1 MKRRNRL
8 ALVAG
13 IGAMALS
20 LAACSSGTE
29 TPATSASSTGNATTA
44 AGVEC
49 NVGIAMPTRS
59 LERWINDGEGLQS
72 RLEADGCTV
81 DLQYADNKTDVQ
93 ISQLQ
98 NMVASGVT
106 ILVLVPIDGTTLGPV
121 LDTADSAGITVIG
134 YDRLTLDTPALD
146 YYATFDNFGVGKL
159 QGDYIVD
166 QLGLANGDGPYNFE
180 PFAGSPDDPNAGY
193 FFAGAWNVLS
203 EYVDNG
209 QLVVPSGK
217 DPKSVDDWP
226 SIGILGWGS
235 DDAQSE
241 MDNRLSSFYAG
252 GEKVDVVLS
261 PNDSLAQG
269 ISQSLQLAGYTAADF
284 PILTGQDGDKA
295 SVANILNGVQS
306 MTVWKD
312 TRVLGERVEKM
323 ILSIIAGE
331 TVEVNDTTTYN
342 NGDHD
347 IPTYIITPEV
357 VTKDTVQSKLID
369 SGFLKASDV
378 GL

>member
-1 MKRRNRL
+1 MKRRNKL

-13 IGAMALS
+13 IGVMALS
-20 LAACSSGTE
+20 LAACSSGDDT
-29 TPATSASSTGNATTA
+29 TTTTSATGGDTA
-44 AGVEC
+44 MAAADC

-59 LERWINDGEGLQS
+59 LERWINDGEGLKS

-81 DLQYADNKTDVQ
+81 DLQYADNKTDQQ

-98 NMVASGVT
+98 NMVANGAT
-106 ILVLVPIDGTTLGPV
+106 ILVIAAIDGTTLGPV
-121 LDTADSAGITVIG
+121 LEEAANANATVIA
-134 YDRLTLDTPALD
+134 YDRLILESPNVD
-146 YYATFDNFGVGKL
+146 YYATFDNESVGTL
-159 QGDYIVD
+159 QGKFIEE

-180 PFAGSPDDPNAGY
+180 PFAGSPDDNNAR
-193 FFAGAWNVLS
+193 FFFKGAWDVLS
-203 EYVDNG
+203 PYVDSG

-217 DPKSVDDWP
+217 APATLDDWQ

-235 DDAQSE
+235 DDAQAE

-269 ISQSLQLAGYTAADF
+269 ISQSLQLAGYTEADF
-284 PILTGQDGDKA
+284 PVLSGQDGDKA

-312 TRVLGERVEKM
+312 TRLLGERVETM
-323 ILSIIAGE
+323 IKSIIAGE
-331 TVEVNDTTTYN
+331 DVEVNDTETYD
-342 NGDHD
+342 NGVKVV
-347 IPTYIITPEV
+347 PSYLITPEV
-357 VTKDTVQSKLID
+357 VTADTVQSKLID
-369 SGFLKASDV
+369 SGFLKAADV

>member
-1 MKRRNRL
+1 MKRRNKL

-20 LAACSSGTE
+20 LAACSSGDTK
-29 TPATSASSTGNATTA
+29 TTTSAAPGTSA
-44 AGVEC
+44 APAAAAC
-49 NVGIAMPTRS
+49 SVGIAMPTRS
-59 LERWINDGEGLQS
+59 LERWINDGEGLQKL
-72 RLEADGCTV
+72 LEADGCTV
-81 DLQYADNKTDVQ
+81 DLQYADNKTDQQ

-98 NMVASGVT
+98 NMVANGAN
-106 ILVLVPIDGTTLGPV
+106 ILVVAAIDGTTLGPV
-121 LDTADSAGITVIG
+121 LADAGTAGAKVIA
-134 YDRLTLDTPALD
+134 YDRLILDSPNVD
-146 YYATFDNFGVGKL
+146 YYATFDNYSVGTL
-159 QGDYIVD
+159 QGTYIEET
-166 QLGLANGDGPYNFE
+166 LGLKDGKGPFNLE
-180 PFAGSPDDPNAGY
+180 PFAGSPDDNNAGY
-193 FFAGAWNVLS
+193 FFAGAWDVIS
-203 EYVDNG
+203 QYVDSG

-217 DPKSVDDWP
+217 APKTDADWKA
-226 SIGILGWGS
+226 IGILGWGS
-235 DDAQSE
+235 DDAQAE

-252 GEKVDVVLS
+252 GAKVDVVLS

-295 SVANILNGVQS
+295 SVTNILNGVQS

-312 TRVLGERVEKM
+312 TRLLGERVDMMVK
-323 ILSIIAGE
+323 SIIAG
-331 TVEVNDTTTYN
+331 TDVEVNDTTTYD
-342 NGDHD
+342 NGDHVV
-347 IPTYIITPEV
+347 PSYLITPEV